1 MVLASAHRLLLRPLI
16 DLVLPPRCPG
26 CGLLV
31 DDDLNFC
38 GDCWN
43 RLRFISDPACTACGK
58 PFAQGRDG
66 DLVCAECIARPP
78 VHDGICAAVLYD
90 DLSRAI
96 VLKLKH
102 GGKIGL
108 ARLVARHLH
117 RYLYRYLQPHL
128 PVDSGGI
135 VLIPVPLH
143 RWRLW
148 RRGFNQSILIARA
161 LAAPHGLPVET
172 DVLRRIHATPPLK
185 GMTRKQRAQA
195 VRGVFA
201 IAPSRRATVAG
212 KHILLVDDV
221 YTTGA
226 TAHACVALLKK
237 AGAARV
243 TIFCWARVL
252 RAGDEADVP

>member
-1 MVLASAHRLLLRPLI
+1 MTLGSALRPLV

-26 CGLLV
+26 CGVLV
-31 DDDLNFC
+31 DDDLQFC

-43 RLRFISDPACTACGK
+43 ALRFISDPSCRSCGK
-58 PFAQGRDG
+58 PFSEGRDN
-66 DLVCAECIARPP
+66 DLVCAECLADPP
-78 VHDGICAAVLYD
+78 LHDGIRAAVLYD
-90 DLSRAI
+90 DLSRSI

-108 ARLVARHLH
+108 ARLVARHLQ
-117 RYLYRYLQPHL
+117 RYLPEDADN
-128 PVDSGGI
+128 V

-148 RRGFNQSILIARA
+148 RRGFNQSILIARE
-161 LAAPHGLPVET
+161 LARPHGLRVET
-172 DVLRRIHATPPLK
+172 DLLRRVRATPPLK
-185 GMTRKQRAQA
+185 GMTRKQRGQA

-201 IAPSRRATVAG
+201 IPADRRDRIKGRHV
-212 KHILLVDDV
+212 LLIDDV

-226 TAHACVALLKK
+226 TARACVRLLKQ

-252 RAGDEADVP
+252 RDGDEGLAM

>member
-1 MVLASAHRLLLRPLI
+1 MTLGSAFRPLV

-26 CGLLV
+26 CGVLV
-31 DDDLNFC
+31 DDDLQFC

-43 RLRFISDPACTACGK
+43 ALRFISDPSCRSCGK
-58 PFAQGRDG
+58 PFSEGRDN
-66 DLVCAECIARPP
+66 DLVCAECLADPP
-78 VHDGICAAVLYD
+78 LHDGIRAAVLYD
-90 DLSRAI
+90 ELSRSI

-108 ARLVARHLH
+108 ARLVARHLQ
-117 RYLYRYLQPHL
+117 RYLPEEANN
-128 PVDSGGI
+128 V

-148 RRGFNQSILIARA
+148 RRGFNQSILIARE
-161 LAAPHGLPVET
+161 LARPRGLRVET
-172 DVLRRIHATPPLK
+172 DLLRRIRATPPLK
-185 GMTRKQRAQA
+185 GMTRKQRGQA

-201 IAPSRRATVAG
+201 IPADRRDRIKGRHV
-212 KHILLVDDV
+212 LLIDDV

-226 TAHACVALLKK
+226 TARGCVRLLKQ

-252 RAGDEADVP
+252 RDGDEGLAM